1 MDRCRVIYR
10 VVELEMI
17 EKGYK
22 KRFRVYN
29 RFMKCN
35 NRKVR

>member
-1 MDRCRVIYR
+1 MDRYGVIYR

-29 RFMKCN
+29 RFMKCK
-35 NRKVR
+35 NRTVR